1 MTVALPHLFPD
12 HTVPDVLVSGISLDS
27 RQTQPGEL
35 FVALPGETSD
45 GRWFIQDALDNG
57 ACAIVSPTP
66 LDSIAPE
73 VPLIVIPEIK
83 SSLGRIAG
91 IFYGMPSEQLRVAA
105 VTGTNGK
112 TSVTFLAANAM
123 SYLSHQAGI
132 IGTLGAGVIGEL
144 EATGLTTPDAVT
156 FQASLSNLAKADV
169 EVAFVEASS
178 HGLSQFRLEGTR
190 IGAAVLTNLTRD
202 HLDYH
207 GSLSA
212 YRQAKAR
219 LFEWPGLEVAILN
232 FDDPW
237 ALELSRETSAAEVI
251 TYSVSQLGA
260 DVVIERPQF
269 NQSGSQFML
278 KTPAGS
284 VEVQS
289 CLLGHY
295 NLSNL
300 AAVASLLHWYGVG
313 IKDIGGALS
322 HCQPPPGR
330 LECVIRADRTLW
342 VDFAHTPD
350 AVAQVLRTLRQHF
363 SGRLITVVGCGGD
376 RDPGKRSEMG
386 HIAALHSDLCFFT
399 SDNPRSEDP
408 AEIIRAMCAD
418 LPEAMPAERCLVNR
432 HEAIFAAV
440 RAVGA
445 GDVGVVLGKGHEQ
458 YQEINGIR
466 HPFNDCAM
474 IERAWSE
481 MRIES

>member
-169 EVAFVEASS
+169 EVAFVEAS
-178 HGLSQFRLEGTR
+178 
-190 IGAAVLTNLTRD
+190 
-202 HLDYH
+202 
-207 GSLSA
+207 
-212 YRQAKAR
+212 
-219 LFEWPGLEVAILN
+219 
-232 FDDPW
+232 
-237 ALELSRETSAAEVI
+237 
-251 TYSVSQLGA
+251 
-260 DVVIERPQF
+260 
-269 NQSGSQFML
+269 
-278 KTPAGS
+278 
-284 VEVQS
+284 
-289 CLLGHY
+289 
-295 NLSNL
+295 
-300 AAVASLLHWYGVG
+300 
-313 IKDIGGALS
+313 
-322 HCQPPPGR
+322 
-330 LECVIRADRTLW
+330 
-342 VDFAHTPD
+342 
-350 AVAQVLRTLRQHF
+350 
-363 SGRLITVVGCGGD
+363 
-376 RDPGKRSEMG
+376 
-386 HIAALHSDLCFFT
+386 
-399 SDNPRSEDP
+399 
-408 AEIIRAMCAD
+408 
-418 LPEAMPAERCLVNR
+418 
-432 HEAIFAAV
+432 
-440 RAVGA
+440 
-445 GDVGVVLGKGHEQ
+445 
-458 YQEINGIR
+458 
-466 HPFNDCAM
+466 
-474 IERAWSE
+474 
-481 MRIES
+481 